1 MTLSLVK
8 QHTSTALHGGGT
20 AGEKCPFAPLAV
32 PVINR
37 NLIQTYQTTKQKK
50 KKRIKKTEKRQIK
63 KLVKV

>member
-8 QHTSTALHGGGT
+8 QYTSTALHGGGT

-37 NLIQTYQTTKQKK
+37 NLIQTYQSIKQKK
-50 KKRIKKTEKRQIK
+50 NKKK
-63 KLVKV
+63 